1 MKSLYLQYAA
11 FSDQGVVRRN
21 NQDNLYCGHDLF
33 LAENNT
39 GTGKIWEGD
48 LPPDREA
55 VFCVFD
61 GMGGE
66 KGGETAAYIAA
77 RKMNDMAALR
87 SAGDQTAPDTEE
99 SFLEKYCLS
108 SNDEIDR
115 VRRQKKYRAMG
126 TTAAMLLVN
135 DKNMVVCNVGDSRI
149 YCYSEGKLSLLSVDH
164 TMPSHLFRNAPLT
177 QYLGVPEEEMQ
188 IEPFIR
194 KCEYRPGDQFLL
206 CTDGA
211 WRGEFE
217 EVVSNLLASE
227 ESGEKKMKK
236 LRSWIEE
243 NDGTD
248 NATAVWIRL
257 P

>member
-1 MKSLYLQYAA
+1 MKSQNITYAA

-21 NQDNLYCGHDLF
+21 NQDNLYCGQGRF
-33 LAENNT
+33 LEENNT
-39 GTGKIWEGD
+39 GTGKLWAGE
-48 LPPDREA
+48 LAPDREV
-55 VFCVFD
+55 VFGVFD

-77 RKMNDMAALR
+77 RKMNEMAALR
-87 SAGDQTAPDTEE
+87 SAGDQAAPDTEE

-108 SNDEIDR
+108 SNNEIDH

-126 TTAAMLLVN
+126 TTAAMIMI
-135 DKNMVVCNVGDSRI
+135 DGKNVVVCNVGDSRI
-149 YCYSEGKLSLLSVDH
+149 YCYSEGKLTQLSVDH
-164 TMPSHLFRNAPLT
+164 TMPYYLFGNAPLT
-177 QYLGVPEEEMQ
+177 QYLGVPEEEML
-188 IEPFIR
+188 IEPFITTR
-194 KCEYRPGDQFLL
+194 EYQPGDQFLL
-206 CTDGA
+206 CTDGV
-211 WRGEFE
+211 WRGAFE
-217 EVVSNLLASE
+217 EAVSEFFASE

>member
-1 MKSLYLQYAA
+1 MKSQNITYAA

-21 NQDNLYCGHDLF
+21 NQDNLYCQGRF
-33 LAENNT
+33 LEESNT

-48 LPPDREA
+48 LPSDREA
-55 VFCVFD
+55 VFGVFD

-66 KGGETAAYIAA
+66 NGGETAAYIAA

-87 SAGDQTAPDTEE
+87 TVKDQAVADMEE

-108 SNDEIDR
+108 SNNEIDH

-126 TTAAMLLVN
+126 TTAAMILI
-135 DKNMVVCNVGDSRI
+135 DGKNVVVCNIGDSRI
-149 YCYSEGKLSLLSVDH
+149 YCYSEGKLTQLSVDH
-164 TMPSHLFRNAPLT
+164 TVPYHLFRNAPLT

-188 IEPFIR
+188 IEPFITR
-194 KCEYRPGDQFLL
+194 CEYRSGDQFLL
-206 CTDGA
+206 CTDGV
-211 WRGEFE
+211 WRGAFE
-217 EVVSNLLASE
+217 EVVTNLLASE

-248 NATAVWIRL
+248 NATAVWLRL